1 MTVELEAYLKEVDR
15 RLLVCPK
22 QRRLSLLKELR
33 GNISA
38 FLDERPQTTAQ
49 EVRACFGAPE
59 EIAAGFLKSLPDEE
73 LNKQLHIRK
82 KALAFVKVVT
92 IVLAVALISVIGFHV
107 YDGYTYSH
115 GETIYHQSTDT
126 APTPESDSY
135 KTY

>member
-59 EIAAGFLKSLPDEE
+59 KIAAGFLKSLPDEE
-73 LNKQLHIRK
+73 LNEQLQLRK
-82 KALAFVKVVT
+82 RIFNFVRMGVVAAVVAGILLLGFFVYDTYLYNHGNYDVT
-92 IVLAVALISVIGFHV
+92 INEVL
-107 YDGYTYSH
+107 
-115 GETIYHQSTDT
+115 
-126 APTPESDSY
+126 PTPETDFY
-135 KTY
+135 GEY

>member
-73 LNKQLHIRK
+73 LNEQLHLRK
-82 KALAFVKVVT
+82 RVLTFVRTIVAALA
-92 IVLAVALISVIGFHV
+92 IVLLLLFGYHV
-107 YDGYTYSH
+107 YDVYAYSH
-115 GETIYHQSTDT
+115 GETSYDAPIEGIPPLDKSATDT
-126 APTPESDSY
+126 Y
-135 KTY
+135 

>member
-73 LNKQLHIRK
+73 LNEQLQLRK
-82 KALAFVKVVT
+82 RIFNFVRMGVVAAVVAGILLLGFFVYDTYLYNHGNYDVT
-92 IVLAVALISVIGFHV
+92 INEVL
-107 YDGYTYSH
+107 
-115 GETIYHQSTDT
+115 
-126 APTPESDSY
+126 PTPETDFY
-135 KTY
+135 GEY

>member
-73 LNKQLHIRK
+73 LNEQLHLRK
-82 KALAFVKVVT
+82 RVLTFVRSIVVVLA
-92 IVLAVALISVIGFHV
+92 IVLLFLVGAHV
-107 YDGYTYSH
+107 LDTFTYTH
-115 GETIYHQSTDT
+115 GETTYE
-126 APTPESDSY
+126 APIEGTPPPDESAISLF
-135 KTY
+135 

>member
-73 LNKQLHIRK
+73 LNEQLHLRK
-82 KALAFVKVVT
+82 RVLTFVRTIVAALA
-92 IVLAVALISVIGFHV
+92 IVLLLLFGFHV
-107 YDGYTYSH
+107 YDNFSYNH
-115 GETIYHQSTDT
+115 GETLYE
-126 APTPESDSY
+126 APIEGYPPPDEGAIGTF
-135 KTY
+135 

>member
-15 RLLVCPK
+15 RLLVRPK

-73 LNKQLHIRK
+73 LNEQLQLRK
-82 KALAFVKVVT
+82 RIFNFVRMGVVAAVVAGILLLGFFVYDTYLYNHGNYDVT
-92 IVLAVALISVIGFHV
+92 INEVL
-107 YDGYTYSH
+107 
-115 GETIYHQSTDT
+115 
-126 APTPESDSY
+126 PTPETDFY
-135 KTY
+135 GEY

>member
-59 EIAAGFLKSLPDEE
+59 ERR
-73 LNKQLHIRK
+73 RK
-82 KALAFVKVVT
+82 LQLAF
-92 IVLAVALISVIGFHV
+92 
-107 YDGYTYSH
+107 
-115 GETIYHQSTDT
+115 
-126 APTPESDSY
+126 
-135 KTY
+135 

>member
-73 LNKQLHIRK
+73 LNEQLQLRK
-82 KALAFVKVVT
+82 RIFNFVRMGVVA
-92 IVLAVALISVIGFHV
+92 AVVAGILLLGFFV
-107 YDGYTYSH
+107 YDTYLYNH
-115 GETIYHQSTDT
+115 GETTYE
-126 APTPESDSY
+126 APIEGAPPPDESAISLF
-135 KTY
+135 